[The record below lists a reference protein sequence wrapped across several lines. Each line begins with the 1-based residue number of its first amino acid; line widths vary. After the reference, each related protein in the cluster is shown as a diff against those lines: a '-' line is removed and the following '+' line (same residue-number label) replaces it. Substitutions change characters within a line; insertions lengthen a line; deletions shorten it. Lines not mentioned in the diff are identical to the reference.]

1 MPKIPRRTRSKG
13 ITAVS
18 QYLGGPAE
26 LLPSE
31 VPTLRDVLR
40 LVLFL
45 QRFKNSDFPKK
56 SVTELA
62 REAANHVLL
71 AWRKS
76 SSSFTP
82 PVVICKKA
90 IASRIQRAFNFFSE
104 LNNSKKSTRNHI
116 NKHQRT

>member
-1 MPKIPRRTRSKG
+1 MSKIPRRTRSKG

-18 QYLGGPAE
+18 NYLGGPAE
-26 LLPSE
+26 LLPNE

-45 QRFKNSDFPKK
+45 QQYENNDFPKK
-56 SVTELA
+56 SVAELA

-76 SSSFTP
+76 NSSFTP
-82 PVVICKKA
+82 PVVICKNA
-90 IASRIQRAFNFFSE
+90 IASRIQRAFIFLVS
-104 LNNSKKSTRNHI
+104 
-116 NKHQRT
+116 